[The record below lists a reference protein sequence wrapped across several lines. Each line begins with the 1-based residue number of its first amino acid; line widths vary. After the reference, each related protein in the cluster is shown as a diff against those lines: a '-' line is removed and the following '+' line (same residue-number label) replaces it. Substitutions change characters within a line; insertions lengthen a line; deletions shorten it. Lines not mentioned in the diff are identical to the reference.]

1 MPASFFYLS
10 LRKYFEKMKKIQ
22 LLAFCMMFMQLA
34 FAQESE
40 SNLDGSCPSPENFES
55 ESYIEDDE
63 FCVRLAWD
71 RADYESEL
79 NRFEV
84 FRNCD
89 GGEFEMIKR
98 IVNVPFMNHYEAIDI
113 LEKDGEYNYKIV
125 AIYNDGCE
133 SEPVETVIVY
143 ADVCENVMT
152 DVEVYPNPTSGM
164 IVVKAEMMKRIE
176 VFNSLGQVLLVKNID
191 DDEAQLDLTS
201 FGSGVYFIN
210 ILTENG
216 NVTRKINVK

>member
-1 MPASFFYLS
+1 
-10 LRKYFEKMKKIQ
+10 MKKLPLFI
-22 LLAFCMMFMQLA
+22 LCMMFMQLA
-34 FAQESE
+34 FTQNFN
-40 SNLDGSCPSPENFES
+40 SNLDESCPSPENFEN
-55 ESYIEDDE
+55 ECYWEDDE

-84 FRNCD
+84 YKATD
-89 GGEFEMIKR
+89 DSEFEMIKR
-98 IVNVPFMNHYEAIDI
+98 IVNVPFMSHYEALDI
-113 LEKDGEYNYKIV
+113 IEEPGYYYYKVV

-133 SEPVETVIVY
+133 SEPVETMIELTAV
-143 ADVCENVMT
+143 DENTTENVAI
-152 DVEVYPNPTSGM
+152 YPNPTSGM
-164 IVVKAEMMKRIE
+164 IAVKAEMMKRIE
-176 VFNSLGQVLLVKNID
+176 IINSLGQVLLVKNVD
-191 DDEAQLDLTS
+191 DDEVQIDLGQ